1 MPLHI
6 QISLTRLTYCLLHMS
21 LAAVFA
27 LIVEAP
33 AFGQTPSERPVASII
48 TTAAPEVPSITL
60 PAEIPG
66 SDWRAAGSSRTLTA
80 EQLSNHPDAGI
91 YREYGLVGSQSR
103 TYARTG
109 ARLNITVYRMRFPS
123 GAYGLMT
130 FRRAAMDAHRRQLQK
145 GPYLVSLEISPP
157 AAQIDSQTIQS
168 VENLFDEV
176 EPGVPPSLA
185 GHLPERDRLAGTE
198 TFIVGPEALLRRTP
212 FEALRESINFEGG
225 TSIAAADYRNGGGK
239 MSLLI
244 VEYHTPQAA
253 TAGHKAMQ
261 EYVLGLAPEV
271 QEKLILKRTG
281 NYLVLA
287 ADFEDRASAQTIVDE
302 VKYTFGVYWEGKK
315 FLSIPLEFR
324 PPDTV
329 AIEEATQ
336 TAKVLLQTFY
346 GIGILLVGAVICG
359 VFAGW
364 AVFYWRRQRRRRL
377 GLDNAF
383 SDAGE
388 SVRLNLDD
396 YVLQSGEQQIKF
408 LGKGDD

>member
-1 MPLHI
+1 M
-6 QISLTRLTYCLLHMS
+6 
-21 LAAVFA
+21 
-27 LIVEAP
+27 IVEAP
-33 AFGQTPSERPVASII
+33 AFGQGAGQRPVASLI
-48 TTAAPEVPSITL
+48 TTTAPEVPSITL
-60 PAEIPG
+60 PTEIG
-66 SDWRAAGSSRTLTA
+66 SDWRATSASRNFTV

-91 YREYGLVGSQSR
+91 YSEYGLVGCQSR

-109 ARLNITVYRMRFPS
+109 ARLDITAYRMKFPS

-130 FRRAAMDAHRRQLQK
+130 FRRAAMEDHRREFQK
-145 GPYLVSLEISPP
+145 GPYLISLELSPHDKRVD
-157 AAQIDSQTIQS
+157 AQTIQA
-168 VENLFDEV
+168 VENLFNEV
-176 EPGVPPSLA
+176 EPSAIPPLA
-185 GHLPERDRLAGTE
+185 SHLPGRDRVAGSE
-198 TFIVGPEALLRRTP
+198 TFIVGPEALGRRAP
-212 FEALRESINFEGG
+212 FEALRGSVNFEGG
-225 TSIAAADYRNGGGK
+225 TAIAAADYRNGSGS

-261 EYVLGLAPEV
+261 EYILGLAPEI
-271 QEKLILKRTG
+271 QEKLLLKRTG
-281 NYLVLA
+281 NYIVLA
-287 ADFEDRASAQTIVDE
+287 ADFDDRASAQIIVDE

-396 YVLQSGEQQIKF
+396 YVLQSGEQQIKL
-408 LGKGDD
+408 LGKGDG